1 MEESSPEGLFDL
13 NWCVRIKTSSIH
25 LLIYWIRFHFGLIT
39 LFAHGYIA
47 VVFDFSLLITLAER
61 EKQFKWRWWWWW
73 DESNKLLSLRLDT
86 SNSPALNGPSHRHN
100 NMYVGAQSF
109 EIKSLARDSP
119 TLTRRSHYRTR
130 TAKKKKRKERKREN
144 GNLDRNICAKRHV
157 YKRIRPSVAAG
168 RAGNTTTICELFTDN
183 WAPAG
188 QEKRRTAGPLFIT
201 PAQKKNKK

>member
-1 MEESSPEGLFDL
+1 
-13 NWCVRIKTSSIH
+13 

-61 EKQFKWRWWWWW
+61 EKQFKWRWRWWRWWWW

-119 TLTRRSHYRTR
+119 TLTRRSHYQTR
-130 TAKKKKRKERKREN
+130 TAKKKERKREREN

-168 RAGNTTTICELFTDN
+168 RAGNTTTTTICELFTDN

-188 QEKRRTAGPLFIT
+188 QEKSGQ
-201 PAQKKNKK
+201 PAHYSSHPPRKKK